1 MHLNSY
7 SQPLLLNSTVSV
19 VYFTAISKKTF
30 DDDDDICG
38 GIFDPVCGSD
48 GRTYY
53 NRCYISLNP

>member
-1 MHLNSY
+1 MLILIPN
-7 SQPLLLNSTVSV
+7 LLNSTVSVV